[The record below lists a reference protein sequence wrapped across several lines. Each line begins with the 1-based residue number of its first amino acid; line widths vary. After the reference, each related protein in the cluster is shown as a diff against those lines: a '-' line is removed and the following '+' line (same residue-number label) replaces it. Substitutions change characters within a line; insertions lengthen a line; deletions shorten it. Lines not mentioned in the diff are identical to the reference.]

1 MHLIKTLRRG
11 LIALGFGV
19 IAGSALSPATAAD
32 TAARPALWSVSD
44 PDTTIYL
51 FGTFH
56 MLPKDYRWQTR
67 AIEKAVTKSDELVI
81 ETIVDTK
88 HPQQLAAELG
98 KIGFAPNLI
107 PLANRINPALR
118 PQLASAIAAS
128 GLPTAYFDR
137 MKTWTAAFTLVGLQF
152 KSLGLEGD
160 AGVEPALR
168 SDFEAK
174 GKPIG
179 QLETNGEQLS
189 FFDTLSQPAQRAFLE
204 GTITDPGKMRE
215 EFSVMLKSWTDGD
228 VAGIARSFNAD
239 LADSPELRAALLTRR
254 NANWTR
260 WIEQRLAS
268 KPGTVMVAV
277 GAGHLA
283 GDQSV
288 IDMLKAQGYAVK
300 RVQ

>member
-1 MHLIKTLRRG
+1 MNLIKHMRRG
-11 LIALGFGV
+11 LTALGLGV
-19 IAGSALSPATAAD
+19 LAGSLVSPALAAD
-32 TAARPALWSVSD
+32 TARPALWSVSD

-56 MLPKDYRWQTR
+56 MLPKDYRWQSR
-67 AIEKAVTKSDELVI
+67 AIEKAVTKSEELVI

-88 HPQQLAAELG
+88 NPAKLAAELG
-98 KIGFAPNLI
+98 KVGFAPGLI
-107 PLANRINPALR
+107 PLASRINPALR
-118 PQLASAIAAS
+118 PQLATAIAAS
-128 GLPTAYFDR
+128 GVPAAVFDR
-137 MKTWTAAFTLVGLQF
+137 MKTWTAAFTLAGLQF
-152 KSLGLEGD
+152 KALGLDGE
-160 AGVEPALR
+160 AGVEPILR
-168 SDFEAK
+168 TSFEAK

-179 QLETNGEQLS
+179 QLETNGEQLA

-215 EFSVMLKSWTDGD
+215 EFAAMLKSWANGD

-239 LADSPELRAALLTRR
+239 LADSSELRDALLTRR

-260 WIEQRLAS
+260 WIEKRLAE
-268 KPGTVMVAV
+268 KPGTMMVAV

-288 IDMLKAQGYAVK
+288 IELLKTQGYTVK